1 MSKAGRVASYLGHNL
16 HAIERIDRYT
26 AEMDELVFLANE
38 LVQDAVIRNIEIIG
52 EAATTFCGL
61 IPNSP
66 HDMTTSPGWSC
77 TRCEIV
83 SRTATTRWTWKSSGR
98 RCNVICRYSTRR
110 LHRWSQTLALS

>member
-52 EAATTFCGL
+52 EAANNILRADPEFAARHDH
-61 IPNSP
+61 IPWLVMYTMRNRVS
-66 HDMTTSPGWSC
+66 HGYDKVDM
-77 TRCEIV
+77 EV
-83 SRTATTRWTWKSSGR
+83 VWKTVQR
-98 RCNVICRYSTRR
+98 DLPL
-110 LHRWSQTLALS
+110 LHTQIAPLVADVGP